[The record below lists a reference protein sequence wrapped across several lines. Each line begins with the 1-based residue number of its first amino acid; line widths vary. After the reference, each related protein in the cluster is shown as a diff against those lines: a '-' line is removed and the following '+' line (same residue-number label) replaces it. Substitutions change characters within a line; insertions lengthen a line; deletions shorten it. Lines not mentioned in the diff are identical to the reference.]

1 MSFFYSKRIRTNN
14 AKKHKRYCLLY
25 IIIINIECTIMYTD
39 WLRKL
44 DSLFHICPKDG
55 TTKKN
60 EMELV
65 ATLFFLFYDTY
76 SLLNIEIQNFKLT
89 VTLTIIVNIFN
100 NCPEIVTIAGN
111 IEFDV
116 AI

>member
-1 MSFFYSKRIRTNN
+1 MELQK
-14 AKKHKRYCLLY
+14 
-25 IIIINIECTIMYTD
+25 
-39 WLRKL
+39 
-44 DSLFHICPKDG
+44 
-55 TTKKN
+55 KKN

-100 NCPEIVTIAGN
+100 NCPEIVTIARN